1 MKRHLPLAALLVLA
15 FATFC
20 FAQPQATASPSP
32 SPAAKPKPK
41 MSKAQLMKKLSANE
55 TALWNAWKNKDTK
68 PFQMWL
74 AADGVSISEQGLG
87 TKADLI
93 KELPSMPCEVKSFT
107 LSDWK
112 LSMVDAD
119 AATADLQGRHRWDL
133 RRTSPAAGLVQQSL
147 DKSKRKVGG
156 VLAYGNQREDTVS
169 EHPGIGRQEKGRT
182 RIVRPFP
189 LPRMWEQLSW

>member
-15 FATFC
+15 FTTFC

-55 TALWNAWKNKDTK
+55 TALWTAWKNKDVK

-74 AADGVSISEQGLG
+74 AADGVSIGEQGLG

-93 KELPSMPCEVKSFT
+93 KELPTMPCEVKSFT

-119 AATADLQGRHRWDL
+119 AALLTYKGVTDG
-133 RRTSPAAGLVQQSL
+133 TCAGQALPPLWASSL
-147 DKSKRKVGG
+147 WVNRKGKWV
-156 VLAYGNQREDTVS
+156 VFSHTETNVKT
-169 EHPGIGRQEKGRT
+169 P
-182 RIVRPFP
+182 
-189 LPRMWEQLSW
+189 